1 MARKIPH
8 ERVAEYI
15 KTILLE
21 LDHLGGHARLKEL
34 FPRAEAKLNLN
45 DYEREPYAKSG
56 FIRWQAIV
64 HFNSIPLVKA
74 GYIQKSG
81 GRWHLTELGKA
92 ALAKPATELRESA
105 ISGYRRWKTEQPA
118 TEELEPEESQRVLR
132 QTSYEQAVEQAR
144 VEIEEFINNLGPYDF
159 QKLVSEL
166 LLAMGYY
173 VPFVAPPGRDGG
185 IDIVA
190 YKDPLGTSAPRLMVQ
205 VKHRDSK
212 FTAKEVRELEGL
224 LRRTGDIGL
233 IVSSGGFSG
242 EVEREIRASTK
253 HIETMDL
260 DRLIELWQQHYDK
273 VREPGKALLP
283 LVQLFFLAPT
293 EAE

>member
-21 LDHLGGHARLKEL
+21 LEHLGGHARLKEL

-81 GRWHLTELGKA
+81 GKWHLTDLGRA
-92 ALAKPATELRESA
+92 ALSKPAMELRNSA
-105 ISGYRRWKTEQPA
+105 ISGYRQWKTAQPPA
-118 TEELEPEESQRVLR
+118 EELEREEPQRVLR
-132 QTSYEQAVEQAR
+132 QTSYDQAVEQAR

-205 VKHRDSK
+205 VKHRDNKVSV
-212 FTAKEVRELEGL
+212 KEVRELEGL

-233 IVSSGGFSG
+233 IVSSGGFSN

-253 HIETMDL
+253 HIELMDL

-273 VREPGKALLP
+273 VREPGKVLLP

-293 EAE
+293 EE

>member
-1 MARKIPH
+1 
-8 ERVAEYI
+8 
-15 KTILLE
+15 
-21 LDHLGGHARLKEL
+21 
-34 FPRAEAKLNLN
+34 
-45 DYEREPYAKSG
+45 
-56 FIRWQAIV
+56 
-64 HFNSIPLVKA
+64 
-74 GYIQKSG
+74 
-81 GRWHLTELGKA
+81 
-92 ALAKPATELRESA
+92 
-105 ISGYRRWKTEQPA
+105 
-118 TEELEPEESQRVLR
+118 
-132 QTSYEQAVEQAR
+132 
-144 VEIEEFINNLGPYDF
+144 VEIEQFINNLGPYDF

-205 VKHRDSK
+205 VKHRDNKVSV
-212 FTAKEVRELEGL
+212 KEVRELEGL

-233 IVSSGGFSG
+233 IVSSGGFSN

-253 HIETMDL
+253 HIELMDL

-293 EAE
+293 EE

>member
-1 MARKIPH
+1 MAKNIPP
-8 ERVAEYI
+8 ERAAEYI

-64 HFNSIPLVKA
+64 HFNSIPFVKA

-81 GRWHLTELGKA
+81 GKWHLTDLGKA
-92 ALAKPATELRESA
+92 ALSKSAMELRNSA
-105 ISGYRRWKTEQPA
+105 ISSYRRWKTAQPA
-118 TEELEPEESQRVLR
+118 PEELEREEPQRVLR

-144 VEIEEFINNLGPYDF
+144 VEIEQFINNLGPYDF

-205 VKHRDSK
+205 VKHRDNKVSV
-212 FTAKEVRELEGL
+212 KEVRELEGL

-233 IVSSGGFSG
+233 IVSSGGFSN

-253 HIETMDL
+253 HIELMDL

-293 EAE
+293 EE

>member
-1 MARKIPH
+1 MARKIPV

-21 LDHLGGHARLKEL
+21 LDQLGGHARLKEL
-34 FPRAEAKLNLN
+34 FPRAEAKLNLT

-64 HFNSIPLVKA
+64 HFSSIPLVKA

-81 GRWHLTELGKA
+81 GKWHLTELGKA
-92 ALAKPATELRESA
+92 ALAKTAMELRNSA
-105 ISGYRRWKTEQPA
+105 LSSYRRWKTEQPA
-118 TEELEPEESQRVLR
+118 TEELEREEPQRVLR

-144 VEIEEFINNLGPYDF
+144 TEIEEFINNLGPYDF

-185 IDIVA
+185 IDIVS

-233 IVSSGGFSG
+233 IVSSGGFTA

-260 DRLIELWQQHYDK
+260 DRLIELCQQHYDK
-273 VREPGKALLP
+273 LREAGKALLP

-293 EAE
+293 EE

>member
-1 MARKIPH
+1 
-8 ERVAEYI
+8 VAEYV
-15 KTILLE
+15 KTILTE
-21 LDHLGGHARLKEL
+21 LDHLGGQARLKEL
-34 FPRAEAKLNLN
+34 FPRADANLNLT
-45 DYEREPYAKSG
+45 DYEREPFAKSG
-56 FIRWQAIV
+56 FIRWQALV

-81 GRWHLTELGKA
+81 GKWHLTDLGKA
-92 ALAKPATELRESA
+92 ALAKPAMELLDSA
-105 ISGYRRWKTEQPA
+105 ISSYKKWKTAQPS
-118 TEELEPEESQRVLR
+118 TEELVERDAPQPVLR
-132 QTSYEQAVEQAR
+132 QTAHDQAVEQAR
-144 VEIEEFINNLGPYDF
+144 AEIEEFINNLGPYDF

-185 IDIVA
+185 IDVVA

-205 VKHRDSK
+205 VKHRDNKVSV
-212 FTAKEVRELEGL
+212 KEVRELEGL

-233 IVSSGGFSG
+233 IVSSGGFSN

-253 HIETMDL
+253 HIELMDL

-283 LVQLFFLAPT
+283 LVQLFVLAPT
-293 EAE
+293 EE